1 MKMLMY
7 IVVFVLLFTGCI
19 ANKKADSLIQESCKK
34 ISKSVLV
41 DTIPHF
47 EKDCIESLKANPESQ
62 KARNID
68 DLIMVGMNNAMSQLS
83 NVKTTV
89 EKIIKEKKYKSS
101 LSKKLLGECLKLYSK
116 SAHMLTSGLNYLKKG
131 NLEKAQYEIND
142 ADEAPVFC
150 ELKFNG
156 DNQQISP
163 FKPFFS
169 AFSLTSPNRSCR
181 FSDSGCS
188 LRAGVGFIFLLII
201 SGSDACIN

>member
-1 MKMLMY
+1 MLMY

-116 SAHMLTSGLNYLKKG
+116 SFKSLTSGLNYCKVR
-131 NLEKAQYEIND
+131 NFEKAATNFTD
-142 ADEAPVFC
+142 AQDAPIFC
-150 ELKFNG
+150 GIKFNG

-163 FKPFFS
+163 VKKE
-169 AFSLTSPNRSCR
+169 NE
-181 FSDSGCS
+181 
-188 LRAGVGFIFLLII
+188 FLITMIEIPLQFAVDITH
-201 SGSDACIN
+201 SH